1 MIEKQQAKKE
11 NTNPL
16 CFYAVEKYK
25 KMERVNRQNDYKIM
39 SRKWADI
46 KKTRPVLCVL

>member
-1 MIEKQQAKKE
+1 MIEKQAKKE

-16 CFYAVEKYK
+16 CLYAVEKYK
-25 KMERVNRQNDYKIM
+25 KVERANRQNDYKIM
-39 SRKWADI
+39 NRKRADI

>member
-16 CFYAVEKYK
+16 CLYAVEKYK
-25 KMERVNRQNDYKIM
+25 KVERVNRQNDYKIM